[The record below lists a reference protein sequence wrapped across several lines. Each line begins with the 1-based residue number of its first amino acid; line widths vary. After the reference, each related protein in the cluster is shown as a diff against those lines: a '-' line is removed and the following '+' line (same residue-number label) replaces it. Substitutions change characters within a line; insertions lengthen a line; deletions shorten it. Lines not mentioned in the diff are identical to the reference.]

1 MGDNRAEML
10 LTPDEKLVV
19 ALFRDRLWV
28 TINRQ
33 WRRGKDD
40 LLERSVTI
48 ARQTAA
54 PKIVAIPKARRQAE
68 ATERMSRLTAILRR
82 LGYNGDDPIVEVAV
96 EVIEAY
102 EATIRPA
109 RTGRGG
115 RPGSRTS

>member
-1 MGDNRAEML
+1 MM

-48 ARQTAA
+48 AHTAAA
-54 PKIVAIPKARRQAE
+54 PKIAAVPSARRQAE
-68 ATERMSRLTAILRR
+68 AAERMSRLTAILRR
-82 LGYNGDDPIVEVAV
+82 LGYDGDDPIVEVAV

-102 EATIRPA
+102 ETTIRPA
-109 RTGRGG
+109 RSVRGG
-115 RPGSRTS
+115 LPGSRSR